1 MNEQQK
7 RLVTMLNDMYHSQ
20 SDEYKSRYRDNYF
33 ELLQHIIFDDQG
45 SWNACRIAPRAYIS
59 GEEIIARINS
69 GSRLFEGRTKQ
80 EDSE

>member
-33 ELLQHIIFDDQG
+33 ELLQHII
-45 SWNACRIAPRAYIS
+45 SPRAYIS

-80 EDSE
+80 EDSV

>member
-7 RLVTMLNDMYHSQ
+7 HLVAMLNDMYHSQ

-33 ELLQHIIFDDQG
+33 ELLQHII
-45 SWNACRIAPRAYIS
+45 SPRAYIS
-59 GEEIIARINS
+59 GEEIITCINS
-69 GSRLFEGRTKQ
+69 GSRLFDGRTKQ

>member
-33 ELLQHIIFDDQG
+33 ELLQHII
-45 SWNACRIAPRAYIS
+45 STRAYIS

>member
-7 RLVTMLNDMYHSQ
+7 HLVAMLNDMYHSQ

-33 ELLQHIIFDDQG
+33 ELLQYIT
-45 SWNACRIAPRAYIS
+45 STPSAYIT

>member
-7 RLVTMLNDMYHSQ
+7 RLVAMLNDMYHSQ

-33 ELLQHIIFDDQG
+33 ELLRHII
-45 SWNACRIAPRAYIS
+45 SPRAYIS
-59 GEEIIARINS
+59 GEEIFARIKS

>member
-7 RLVTMLNDMYHSQ
+7 RLVAMLNDMYHSQ

-33 ELLQHIIFDDQG
+33 ELLQHII
-45 SWNACRIAPRAYIS
+45 SPRDYIS
-59 GEEIIARINS
+59 SEEIIAQINS
-69 GSRLFEGRTKQ
+69 VSRFRERKTKQ

>member
-33 ELLQHIIFDDQG
+33 ELLQHIISQRD
-45 SWNACRIAPRAYIS
+45 YIS
-59 GEEIIARINS
+59 SEEIIA
-69 GSRLFEGRTKQ
+69 
-80 EDSE
+80 

>member
-33 ELLQHIIFDDQG
+33 ELLQHII
-45 SWNACRIAPRAYIS
+45 SPRDYIS
-59 GEEIIARINS
+59 SEEIIAQINS
-69 GSRLFEGRTKQ
+69 VSRLRGRKTKQ
-80 EDSE
+80 KDSE

>member
-1 MNEQQK
+1 MTEQQK
-7 RLVTMLNDMYHSQ
+7 LLVTMLNDMYHSQ

-33 ELLQHIIFDDQG
+33 ELLQHII
-45 SWNACRIAPRAYIS
+45 SPRDYTS
-59 GEEIIARINS
+59 GEEIIACINS